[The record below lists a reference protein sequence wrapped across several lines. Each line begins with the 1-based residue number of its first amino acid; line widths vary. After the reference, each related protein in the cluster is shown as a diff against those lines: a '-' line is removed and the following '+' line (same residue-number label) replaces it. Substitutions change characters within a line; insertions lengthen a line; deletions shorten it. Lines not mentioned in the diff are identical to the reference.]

1 MDKTITR
8 FEFGQGT
15 DLAEIESTLHLA
27 VLAVEGLHG
36 EARVRLEVRYRI
48 DTPTTSV
55 LLDCQTGSG
64 RAVARVFAAFLT
76 RELGA
81 DGFRVRRLGCS
92 HPEGGCSKPRCASCP
107 RSGGGGVR

>member
-8 FEFGQGT
+8 FEFGQGA

-81 DGFRVRRLGCS
+81 DGFRIRRVTCTRSDGTC
-92 HPEGGCSKPRCASCP
+92 GKPRCTSCP
-107 RSGGGGVR
+107 RNEGGGVR